1 MLLKIQVKKKGRKK
15 KENPSK
21 VFQKC
26 VHIFLTLVHSQA
38 KVFYMQITSQ
48 FYEEVICVHYL
59 VIILY

>member
-1 MLLKIQVKKKGRKK
+1 MKKK

-26 VHIFLTLVHSQA
+26 VHIFFTLVHSQA

-48 FYEEVICVHYL
+48 FYEEVISVHYL